1 MKKFTVLTLLGFL
14 IMAFGTTVY
23 AQKLDFRA
31 SGYIDFQTFWDRN
44 VPPRNLTAGI
54 IQVTDKDFAFT
65 KANTKDKSLDRSLGY
80 SDSRGIL
87 RFDAVMDK
95 NLSGTVIFEMDAYRW
110 GGSAGW
116 LSTGKGQ
123 TGQGSHGGTLTL
135 GSERNTVGVWSTDRA
150 AVEVKNVYFDFG
162 LPYFGIPAPMTVRI
176 GTQPF
181 GVRPH
186 ILVYSDGAGI
196 TGGIK
201 VQPVT
206 IIPMWAK
213 MTEGLDWAS
222 DDGDLYGLHAN
233 AKLGTFTIG
242 GYGLYYNMNT
252 YPFEYTT
259 TVAWPGWPTNTS
271 ATVGLYQAGTQRAN
285 FWWFGAYVDGKAG
298 PIDLNFDF
306 VYDWGRVK
314 QKNHINSDGTFNNVY
329 APDVKYSGWA
339 GRLKLD
345 FPWEKFNFGVVG
357 MYASGADANK
367 TSISGLA
374 GTSVANPAAAPNLST
389 RVSSYVVPPGAEQDT
404 NNNESIV
411 VYGTDAGA
419 SGGIGIAKNVNYAQV
434 SRGGFGGTWFAK
446 LYASVKATSWYKITL
461 QGLYIGDTTEHGN
474 TLGNAVKLGTT
485 ALRDDKDIGFEL
497 DLINEINI
505 YKNLAFTFGGGYLW
519 AGDAL
524 DIKKG
529 PLNTNY
535 SPKNPWAVRTKLI
548 YSF

>member
-259 TVAWPGWPTNTS
+259 AVAWPGWPTNTS

-285 FWWFGAYVDGKAG
+285 FWW
-298 PIDLNFDF
+298 
-306 VYDWGRVK
+306 
-314 QKNHINSDGTFNNVY
+314 S
-329 APDVKYSGWA
+329 
-339 GRLKLD
+339 
-345 FPWEKFNFGVVG
+345 
-357 MYASGADANK
+357 
-367 TSISGLA
+367 
-374 GTSVANPAAAPNLST
+374 
-389 RVSSYVVPPGAEQDT
+389 
-404 NNNESIV
+404 
-411 VYGTDAGA
+411 
-419 SGGIGIAKNVNYAQV
+419 
-434 SRGGFGGTWFAK
+434 
-446 LYASVKATSWYKITL
+446 
-461 QGLYIGDTTEHGN
+461 
-474 TLGNAVKLGTT
+474 
-485 ALRDDKDIGFEL
+485 EL
-497 DLINEINI
+497 M
-505 YKNLAFTFGGGYLW
+505 
-519 AGDAL
+519 
-524 DIKKG
+524 
-529 PLNTNY
+529 
-535 SPKNPWAVRTKLI
+535 
-548 YSF
+548 

>member
-23 AQKLDFRA
+23 AQKLEFRA
-31 SGYIDFQTFWDRN
+31 SGYIDFQTFLDRN
-44 VPPRNLTAGI
+44 VPPRNLTANI
-54 IQVTDKDFAFT
+54 FQVTNKDFAFN
-65 KANTKDKSLDRSLGY
+65 ANTKDKSLDRSLGY
-80 SDSRGIL
+80 LDSRGIL

-123 TGQGSHGGTLTL
+123 TGAGSQGGTLTL
-135 GSERNTVGVWSTDRA
+135 GSERNTVGVWTTDRA

-162 LPYFGIPAPMTVRI
+162 LPYFGIPVPMTVRI
-176 GTQPF
+176 GAQPF
-181 GVRPH
+181 GARPH
-186 ILVYSDGAGI
+186 ICVYSDGTGI

-201 VQPVT
+201 ANPVT

-222 DDGDLYGLHAN
+222 DDGDLYGLHVN

-252 YPFEYTT
+252 YPFQYTT
-259 TVAWPGWPTNTS
+259 AVAWPGWSTNTS
-271 ATVGLYQAGTQRAN
+271 ASIGLYTAGTQRAN

-306 VYDWGRVK
+306 VYDWGKVR
-314 QKNHINSDGTFNNVY
+314 QKNRIGDTNPPSVTQ
-329 APDVKYSGWA
+329 PDVKYSGWA
-339 GRLKLD
+339 GRIKLD

-374 GTSVANPAAAPNLST
+374 GTPVANPAAAPNLST
-389 RVSSYVVPPGAEQDT
+389 RVSSYVIPPGSEQDT

-419 SGGIGIAKNVNYAQV
+419 SGGIGIAKNTNSAQV
-434 SRGGFGGTWFAK
+434 CRGGFGGTWFGK

-461 QGLYIGDTTEHGN
+461 QGLYIGDTTKHGN
-474 TLGNAVKLGTT
+474 TLGNAVKPGTT
-485 ALRDDKDIGFEL
+485 ALRDDNDIGFEL
-497 DLINEINI
+497 DLINEIKI

-524 DIKKG
+524 DIKRG
-529 PLNTNY
+529 TLNTNY
-535 SPKNPWAVRTKLI
+535 PPKNPWAVRTRLM
-548 YSF
+548 YTF